1 VLSFEAFNEV
11 AKEADER
18 TKEIELM
25 KIKLESLEKEK
36 EASNQSKQEMERKM
50 TALVKNV
57 EQVMELLR
65 ARAMME
71 KKKQEQQ

>member
-1 VLSFEAFNEV
+1 MSFDAFNEV

-25 KIKLESLEKEK
+25 KAKLKFLEKEK

-50 TALVKNV
+50 AAIVANL
-57 EQVMELLR
+57 EQMKDLFH
-65 ARAMME
+65 ARAMKTM
-71 KKKQEQQ
+71 KGKAMR

>member
-1 VLSFEAFNEV
+1 MCLSFDAFNEV

-25 KIKLESLEKEK
+25 KAKLEFLEKEK

-50 TALVKNV
+50 AAIVANL
-57 EQVMELLR
+57 EQVKDLFH
-65 ARAMME
+65 ARAM
-71 KKKQEQQ
+71 KKQ